1 VSEDDFT
8 DLFGAHY
15 AAVLAYGLRRVDSA
29 TAHDLAAEVFVVA
42 WRRLPTAP
50 ERPRAWLLA
59 VARRVLANELRRQER
74 AGRLHRRI
82 ADQPATAAQDGVVEG
97 WAGDDELGRAVARLS
112 TVDQELVRLL
122 VWEELD
128 PQEAAEVLGCT
139 GGAFRVRLHRVR
151 KRLAEH
157 WGEAPTAHAVTTTRG
172 ELA

>member
-1 VSEDDFT
+1 MSEEDFT

-15 AAVLAYGLRRVDSA
+15 GAVLAYGLRRVDRA
-29 TAHDLAAEVFVVA
+29 TAHDLAAEVFVIA
-42 WRRLPTAP
+42 WRRLPAAP

-59 VARRVLANELRRQER
+59 VARRVLSNELRRQER

-82 ADQPATAAQDGVVEG
+82 AGEPTTGSQDGVAEG
-97 WAGDDELGRAVARLS
+97 WAGDGELGRAVARLS
-112 TVDQELVRLL
+112 PADQELVRLL

-128 PQEAAEVLGCT
+128 PQEAAEVLGCS

-151 KRLAEH
+151 KRLAAH
-157 WGEAPTAHAVTTTRG
+157 WGDAPPARAVSTTRG